1 MLKNSMHSTG
11 SQIALGAKIAAVTLF
26 TLALFRQDLTILFS
40 DALQNET
47 TSHLLVIPALFTYL
61 IYRKRKVLRAVAP
74 VENKTEPKETRH
86 IPLICGILLSATAI
100 LLYWHGS
107 YTFTPIEYHML
118 ALPIFVAG
126 LSLIL
131 FNLQTLRQLL
141 FPIAFLL
148 FLVPPPSEILFT
160 VGAIL
165 SVASSLT
172 SNAIVNVFGIPSTI
186 TEEYGNPTIT
196 ITRPD
201 GTTIPFTVDIACS
214 GIYSLMGFLIFI
226 TFVAYITRDKPWKK
240 LALVM
245 LGIPLVYLLNIMRIT
260 TILMIGYHYGEQ
272 LALQVFHL
280 LGGWILI
287 FLGTLLLLLASE
299 KIFRARIFTG
309 STAKCSQCNPNPDPQ
324 SHQTVC
330 VACSRILKPEET
342 AIHKG
347 DIIKVAAISVCV
359 ILLMSIQ
366 APVFAMTQSPAIV
379 VVKTP
384 SGEQIS
390 TEILPELSD
399 YTLQFAYRD
408 TEFERIAKQDMSLAY
423 LYTPKNESYKPVW
436 VTIEMAPTR
445 SSLHRWEA
453 CLITWPL
460 QRGLQVRVSQIE
472 LKDIT
477 LTENPS
483 IIGRYFVFQYL
494 KTNQTQAVLYWFE
507 SATFAANSTFKQEHV
522 KISLIAYPRSL
533 EELPQIENQ
542 LVALA
547 KPIISYWQPIK
558 TWSPIAAF
566 LSGKSVYLAGGTC
579 ILLATTIFLYAL
591 ETRRQRK
598 ANKNAYQKLSET
610 NRQIIDAVRET
621 EKTATP
627 TLDSISSAYQKAT
640 GQSIDNEKLLH
651 KLAELE
657 RTGTVKSQIANKHD
671 EPIQIWKTQT

>member
-1 MLKNSMHSTG
+1 MLKNSMLSTG
-11 SQIALGAKIAAVTLF
+11 SQIALGAKIAAITIF
-26 TLALFRQDLTILFS
+26 TLALFHQDLTILFS
-40 DALQNET
+40 DALRSET

-61 IYRKRKVLRAVAP
+61 IYRKRKILRAVTP
-74 VENKTEPKETRH
+74 LQNRDQPKETRH
-86 IPLICGILLSATAI
+86 IPLIAGILLSATAI
-100 LLYWHGS
+100 LLYWYGS
-107 YTFTPIEYHML
+107 YTFTPIEYHMFV
-118 ALPIFVAG
+118 LPIFVAG

-131 FNLQTLRQLL
+131 FNPQTLRQLL
-141 FPIAFLL
+141 FPIAFLV
-148 FLVPPPSEILFT
+148 FLVPPPSEILFA
-160 VGAIL
+160 VGATL
-165 SVASSLT
+165 SVLSSLA
-172 SNAIVNVFGIPSTI
+172 SNAIVNAVGIPSILTV
-186 TEEYGNPTIT
+186 EYGTPIIT

-201 GTTIPFTVDIACS
+201 GTTTIPFAVDIACS
-214 GIYSLMGFLIFI
+214 GLYSLMGFLIFI
-226 TFVAYITRDKPWKK
+226 AFVAYITRDKLWKK
-240 LALVM
+240 LALVVW
-245 LGIPLVYLLNIMRIT
+245 GIPMVYLLNIIRIT
-260 TILMIGYHYGEQ
+260 TILMVGYHYGEQ

-287 FLGTLLLLLASE
+287 FIGTLLLLVAAE
-299 KIFRARIFTG
+299 KILRAQIFTR
-309 STAKCSQCNPNPDPQ
+309 STAKCLQCNPNPQ
-324 SHQTVC
+324 SHQTLC
-330 VACSRILKPEET
+330 LACSRVLKPEET

-347 DIIKVAAISVCV
+347 DIIKVAAIGVCV

-366 APVFAMTQSPAIV
+366 APVFALTQSPAIV

-384 SGEQIS
+384 YGEQFS

-436 VTIEMAPTR
+436 VTIEMAQTR

-460 QRGLQVRVSQIE
+460 QKGLQVRVSQIE

-477 LTENPS
+477 LMESPS
-483 IIGRYFVFQYL
+483 IIGRYFVFQYI
-494 KTNQTQAVLYWFE
+494 KTNQTQAVLYWYE
-507 SATFAANSTFKQEHV
+507 SATFAANSTFQQEHV

-533 EELPQIENQ
+533 EELPQIEDQ

-566 LSGKSVYLAGGTC
+566 ISEKSVYLAGGTSM
-579 ILLATTIFLYAL
+579 LLTATVILYAL
-591 ETRRQRK
+591 ETERQRK
-598 ANKNAYQKLSET
+598 ANRNAYQKLSQA

-621 EKTATP
+621 EKTTTP

-640 GQSIDNEKLLH
+640 GQSIDNEKLLQ

-657 RTGTVKSQIANKHD
+657 RTGTVKRQIANKHD